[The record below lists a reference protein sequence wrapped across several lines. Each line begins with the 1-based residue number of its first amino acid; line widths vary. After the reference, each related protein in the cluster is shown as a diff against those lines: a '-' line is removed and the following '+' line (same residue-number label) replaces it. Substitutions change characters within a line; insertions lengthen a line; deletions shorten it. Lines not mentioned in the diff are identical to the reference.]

1 MIMDE
6 SKRFKAE
13 TTGLFVVR
21 IISNCILV
29 ASFDAAFGMMFDLS
43 PILICI
49 SACEMLIY
57 LALAMLL
64 RRKFRSFIVFC
75 LVHFTGILLVTFGA
89 PYMFYVH
96 LVLASWISAIALLDY
111 ISGRRMIYPGIGHI
125 IYPFIVFIA
134 GFTTGRQNVVI
145 LGILTETAFLILFML
160 RRNFESLDNVF
171 IASSDYVRVPY
182 DKMRRMNLFL
192 AIFFIMASLLVAFV
206 LSLFFD
212 GGQLIYLIGRGFV
225 LVMAAIFIGLVWL
238 FSHLFPNADDALA
251 GGMAGGMT
259 SFEQIMEDHPILMLL
274 WHIFE
279 FAAYAVAVGIM
290 IYLIYR
296 FIRDLY
302 YEFRSAVPENGDKR
316 VVLETKEESEET
328 EQRPRSSKPGLGPE
342 GRIRR
347 KYIRLVRGSGRQK
360 ELTDSMTP
368 REIEE
373 KIGGEEL
380 RDLHDAYEKARYG

>member
-1 MIMDE
+1 MEE

-43 PILICI
+43 PLLICI
-49 SACEMLIY
+49 SACEMLVY

-64 RRKFRSFIVFC
+64 RRRFRSFIVFC
-75 LVHFTGILLVTFGA
+75 LVHFAGILLVTFGA

-96 LVLASWISAIALLDY
+96 LILASWISAIALYDY

-125 IYPFIVFIA
+125 IYPFIIFIA
-134 GFTTGRQNVVI
+134 GFTTGRQNVI
-145 LGILTETAFLILFML
+145 LLGVLSETAFLILFML

-182 DKMRRMNLFL
+182 EKMRRMNLFL
-192 AIFFIMASLLVAFV
+192 AIFFILASLLVAFV
-206 LSLFFD
+206 LGLFID
-212 GGQLIYLIGRGFV
+212 GGQLVYLIGRGFV

-238 FSHLFPNADDALA
+238 FSHIFPNADGALA
-251 GGMAGGMT
+251 GGMAGGMM
-259 SFEQIMEDHPILMLL
+259 SFEQIMEEHPILMLL
-274 WHIFE
+274 WHMFE
-279 FAAYAVAVGIM
+279 FAAYAVAALIM
-290 IYLIYR
+290 IYLFYK

-316 VVLETKEESEET
+316 IVLETKEESEET
-328 EQRPRSSKPGLGPE
+328 EQRQRSAKPGLGPE

-360 ELTDSMTP
+360 EIADSMTP

-373 KIGGEEL
+373 KIGGDAL
-380 RDLHDAYEKARYG
+380 RDLHEAYEKARYG

>member
-1 MIMDE
+1 MEE

-43 PILICI
+43 PLLICI
-49 SACEMLIY
+49 SACEMLVY

-64 RRKFRSFIVFC
+64 RRRFGSFIVFC
-75 LVHFTGILLVTFGA
+75 LVHFAGILLVTFGA

-96 LVLASWISAIALLDY
+96 LILASWISAIALYDY

-125 IYPFIVFIA
+125 IYPFIIFIA
-134 GFTTGRQNVVI
+134 GFTTGRQNVI
-145 LGILTETAFLILFML
+145 LLGVLSETAFLILFML

-182 DKMRRMNLFL
+182 EKMRRMNLFL
-192 AIFFIMASLLVAFV
+192 AIIFILASLLVAFV
-206 LSLFFD
+206 LGLFID
-212 GGQLIYLIGRGFV
+212 GGQLVYLIGRGFV

-238 FSHLFPNADDALA
+238 FSHIFPNADGALA
-251 GGMAGGMT
+251 GGMAGGMM
-259 SFEQIMEDHPILMLL
+259 SFEQIMEEHPILMLL
-274 WHIFE
+274 WHMFE
-279 FAAYAVAVGIM
+279 FAAYAVAALIM
-290 IYLIYR
+290 IYLFYK

-316 VVLETKEESEET
+316 IVLETKEESEET
-328 EQRPRSSKPGLGPE
+328 EQRQRSAKPGLGPE

-360 ELTDSMTP
+360 EIADSMTP

-373 KIGGEEL
+373 KIGGDAL
-380 RDLHDAYEKARYG
+380 RDLHEAYEKARYG